1 MTKKIQAYLLD
12 ITYKVLN
19 NKAVIHLYARS
30 TDNKLI
36 CIQDPTFEPYF
47 YVIPKSDIKEKL
59 QNFKTKDASITKV
72 EEVKR
77 TYLGEQIKTLKVT
90 ASLPS
95 DVPKLREEIRKWDE
109 VESLKEFDIPFKKKY
124 LIDKS
129 IYPLGMIEVT
139 GKEIESSFPTIV
151 ATKVIP
157 QDEMMESP
165 NILAFDIET
174 YSPNGKTI
182 DPENN
187 PILMAAFHGKKYK
200 KVLCWKKFPTKHDY
214 IEFVEDEAALIR
226 RCKEIFKEQAP
237 DLIAGYYSDGFDMPY
252 LHTRAQKHKIALDIG
267 LDGSNLKVE
276 RRRNTSADICG
287 INHFDVFKFVRKSL
301 GPTLGVFS
309 LKLDTVANKLLGEQK
324 VGVDIALLHEVWD
337 KRPKELEIYA
347 VYNLHDAYLTIKLA
361 EKLWP
366 NLIEM
371 NKIVGMTA
379 PDLARSG
386 FAQLIETYIM
396 REAYQADE
404 LAPDV
409 PRQDDYSSRNQ
420 DRLIGGYVHEPQPG
434 LYKDVTIFDFRS
446 LYPTIIASHNID
458 LGSLNKK
465 GCKKKILPPWEKGEK
480 DFFCQ
485 DTPGFIP
492 RLIREIIQRRQKVK
506 EAMKQHTSPVLEAK
520 SQSLKLLANSF
531 YGYLGFPNA
540 RWYCHECAEAT
551 TAYGRYYIKHTIKEA
566 EKHGFKVIYSDT
578 DSIFIALQE
587 KKLSEVKSFQKE
599 INRELPGVMELEY
612 EGHYPAG
619 IFVGTKS
626 GSGGAKKRYA
636 LMNDEG
642 ELKVRGFESVRRNTS
657 PITKETQEKVLK
669 MILKDHN
676 SKRAEAYLKK
686 VVQKFK
692 DHLIPLEDCIITT
705 QLTREIKSYS
715 AIGPHVAVA
724 MRMQQQGTSVGAG
737 SVIAFV
743 ITKNGTKIRDKAR
756 IPEEVSQK
764 QYDPEYYIN
773 HQILPAVEKIF
784 EVFNIK
790 KDEIA
795 TTKKQSTLGSFL

>member
-1 MTKKIQAYLLD
+1 MSETIKAYVLD

-19 NKAVIHLYARS
+19 NKAVIHLYART

-36 CIQDPTFEPYF
+36 CIQDPKFQPYF
-47 YVIPKSDIKEKL
+47 YVISKKDITEQLKNL
-59 QNFKTKDASITKV
+59 KTKDAYITKV
-72 EEVKR
+72 EHVKR
-77 TYLGEQIKTLKVT
+77 TFLGDEVQALKVT
-90 ASLPS
+90 ASLPA
-95 DVPKLREEIRKWDE
+95 DVPKLRVDIKKWDN
-109 VESLKEFDIPFKKKY
+109 VELKEYDIPFRKKY
-124 LIDKS
+124 LIDKN
-129 IYPLGMIEVT
+129 IYPLGLIEVT
-139 GKEIESSFPTIV
+139 GTFTEDKFPTFE
-151 ATKVIP
+151 ATKVTAKE
-157 QDEMMESP
+157 QMMDNP

-182 DPENN
+182 DPERN
-187 PILMAAFHGKKYK
+187 PILMAAFHGKRYK

-214 IEFVEDEAALIR
+214 IEFVEDEATLIK
-226 RCKEIFKEQAP
+226 RCVEIIKEQSP
-237 DLIAGYYSDGFDMPY
+237 DIIAGYYSDGFDMPY
-252 LHTRAQKHKIALDIG
+252 LATRAKKHKIKLDIG
-267 LDGSNLKVE
+267 LDGSELKIE
-276 RRRNTSADICG
+276 RRRKVSADIRG

-301 GPTLGVFS
+301 GPTLDAFS
-309 LKLDTVANKLLGEQK
+309 LKLDTVAKKLLGDQK
-324 VGVDIALLHEVWD
+324 VGVDIGLLHDVWD
-337 KRPKELEIYA
+337 NKPKQLEPYA
-347 VYNLHDAYLTIKLA
+347 VYNLHDTYLTIKLA

-386 FAQLIETYIM
+386 FSQLVETYIM
-396 REAYQADE
+396 REAFKANE

-409 PRQDDYSSRNQ
+409 PHNEDYAARHQ

-434 LYKDVTIFDFRS
+434 IYKDVTIFDFRS

-458 LGSLNKK
+458 LGTMNKK

-480 DFFCQ
+480 DYFCQ

-492 RLIREIIQRRQKVK
+492 RLIREIIMRRQKVK
-506 EAMKQHTSPVLEAK
+506 EAMKKQSTPVLEAT
-520 SQSLKLLANSF
+520 SQSLKLMANSF

-551 TAYGRYYIKHTIKEA
+551 TAYGRYYIKHTISEA
-566 EKHGFKVIYSDT
+566 TKHGFKIIYSDT

-587 KKLSEVKSFQKE
+587 KKLAEVKSFQKE
-599 INRELPGVMELEY
+599 INKQLPGVMELEY

-619 IFVGTKS
+619 IFVATKS

-636 LMNDEG
+636 LMNKEG

-657 PITKETQEKVLK
+657 PIAKNTQEKVLK
-669 MILKDHN
+669 MILTDHD
-676 SKRAEAYLKK
+676 SKRAEAFVKK
-686 VVQKFK
+686 VTK
-692 DHLIPLEDCIITT
+692 DLKAHLIPLEDCTITT
-705 QLTREIKSYS
+705 QLTKDLKNYQ

-724 MRMQQQGTSVGAG
+724 MRMEKQGIPVGAG
-737 SVIAFV
+737 TTIAFI

-756 IPEEVSQK
+756 MPEEVSQK
-764 QYDPEYYIN
+764 QYDADYYID
-773 HQILPAVEKIF
+773 HQVLPAVEKIF